1 MGRGVKSLSNPRT
14 DKPIESN
21 ELKCIN
27 PKAHQAQKV
36 YRTDGLAPTL
46 SANGGGKEVKQDY
59 TLRDT
64 IRLNN
69 KEYHCQGE
77 RLYSHNGLSVAVN
90 ASGNNDW
97 YTTDDENEQKIRRRY
112 TTN

>member
-46 SANGGGKEVKQDY
+46 SANGGGQGGKTGLYIERY
-59 TLRDT
+59 
-64 IRLNN
+64 N
-69 KEYHCQGE
+69 K
-77 RLYSHNGLSVAVN
+77 
-90 ASGNNDW
+90 
-97 YTTDDENEQKIRRRY
+97 TEQ
-112 TTN
+112 